1 MTQNPYNNA
10 ILSDNE
16 FLDRTYLLLSNKI
29 KRLQEIE
36 KSKKRNKLPL
46 PLLKEKFEITH
57 NIIEAIRLLIS
68 LIDFESEHGPELA
81 DVYNDLALML
91 SKANIA
97 SEQIIGLRY
106 YEISKAIVDGFR
118 GK

>member
-1 MTQNPYNNA
+1 MAQNPYNNA
-10 ILSDNE
+10 ILSDKE
-16 FLDRTYLLLSNKI
+16 FLDRTYLLLKNKI

-57 NIIEAIRLLIS
+57 NILEAIRLLIS

-81 DVYNDLALML
+81 DVYNDLSLML

-97 SEQIIGLRY
+97 EEQFIGLRY
-106 YEISKAIVDGFR
+106 YEIAEAIVDGFR
-118 GK
+118 G

>member
-10 ILSDNE
+10 ILSDKE
-16 FLDRTYLLLSNKI
+16 FLDRTYLLLKNKI

-57 NIIEAIRLLIS
+57 NIIEAIRLLIT
-68 LIDFESEHGPELA
+68 LIDFESEYGPLLA

-97 SEQIIGLRY
+97 DSSVLALKYYDITEAII
-106 YEISKAIVDGFR
+106 DGFR
-118 GK
+118 ED

>member
-10 ILSDNE
+10 ILSDKE
-16 FLDRTYLLLSNKI
+16 FLDRTYLLLKNKI

-36 KSKKRNKLPL
+36 ESKKRNKLPL
-46 PLLKEKFEITH
+46 PLLKEKFEISH
-57 NIIEAIRLLIS
+57 NVLEAIRLLIT
-68 LIDFESEHGPELA
+68 LIDFESQYGPDLA

-97 SEQIIGLRY
+97 EDKNIGLRY
-106 YEISKAIVDGFR
+106 YEIAEAIVNGFR
-118 GK
+118 DN